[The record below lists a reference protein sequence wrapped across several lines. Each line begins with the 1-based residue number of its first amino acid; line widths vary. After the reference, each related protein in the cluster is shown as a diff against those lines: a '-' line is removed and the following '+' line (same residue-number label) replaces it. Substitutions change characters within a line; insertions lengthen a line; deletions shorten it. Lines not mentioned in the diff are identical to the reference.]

1 MQVCPPR
8 SPYNRDVAGLFG
20 LARMAD
26 KARAS
31 RCRKNGDYKYGDS
44 SAFDQYLLE
53 LIGTEADQF
62 QQAAVANPN
71 DVELAEWVLSHTNIN
86 KLALP
91 LYNQQAKS
99 FGLQAHL
106 ESDPGKPYFA
116 HFYRE
121 NFDKRRE
128 IVSSGDTTVQ
138 NWLDLM
144 DYDDQKSFGIIDL
157 ARRPPRSPYNR
168 DLGGIVYLAR
178 LIDKGRAF
186 NSQTLGEY
194 WYGRNSGNDLQLLRF
209 LNIPVDEFTE
219 QLQKLPT
226 DQEVLEW
233 VMKQATINEEQ
244 IAEFNKRAF
253 IALGLDESKAKFVLG
268 SEFQL
273 EKEYVLDV
281 LKMARITTVNRARR
295 SMDEVSRRK
304 EDPMVSQMI
313 YPLMQA
319 LDIAHLGVDLAV
331 GGTDQRKIHMLAR
344 ENLPR
349 LGYKAPVCLHT
360 PILLGLDGQ
369 KMSSSKGNY
378 ISVRDS
384 AEEVERKIRKA
395 YCPAQQVEDNPIIQI
410 VQYHIIPRFGELKVE
425 RDEKYGGD
433 VTYNSL
439 DELLSDYKSGKL
451 HPLDLKRAVAKYLN
465 KILENVREKL

>member
-1 MQVCPPR
+1 M
-8 SPYNRDVAGLFG
+8 DLE
-20 LARMAD
+20 
-26 KARAS
+26 S
-31 RCRKNGDYKYGDS
+31 RLQLVKRNAVEIVTEEDLRT
-44 SAFDQYLLE
+44 LLE
-53 LIGTEADQF
+53 T
-62 QQAAVANPN
+62 N
-71 DVELAEWVLSHTNIN
+71 DKPRAYVGYEPSGEI
-86 KLALP
+86 
-91 LYNQQAKS
+91 
-99 FGLQAHL
+99 HL
-106 ESDPGKPYFA
+106 G
-116 HFYRE
+116 HMM
-121 NFDKRRE
+121 
-128 IVSSGDTTVQ
+128 TVQ
-138 NWLDLM
+138 KL
-144 DYDDQKSFGIIDL
+144 IDL
-157 ARRPPRSPYNR
+157 QNAGFEVVVLLA
-168 DLGGIVYLAR
+168 DIHAYLNE
-178 LIDKGRAF
+178 KGDF
-186 NSQTLGEY
+186 
-194 WYGRNSGNDLQLLRF
+194 
-209 LNIPVDEFTE
+209 DEI
-219 QLQKLPT
+219 K
-226 DQEVLEW
+226 
-233 VMKQATINEEQ
+233 K

-410 VQYHIIPRFGELKVE
+410 VQYHIFPRFGELKVE